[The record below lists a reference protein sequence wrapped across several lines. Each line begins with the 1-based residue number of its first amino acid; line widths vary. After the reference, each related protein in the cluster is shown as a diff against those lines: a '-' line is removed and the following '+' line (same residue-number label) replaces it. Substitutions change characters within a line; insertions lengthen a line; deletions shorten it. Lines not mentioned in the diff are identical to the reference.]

1 MAEERIPSA
10 KLDFQSNKIEFLD
23 KDGNT
28 ISEDS
33 VESLIEN
40 ESSGKKSAE
49 EKVEEVAKT
58 KQQAQDEQTSSEETD
73 SKEKPTLT
81 KKIYKVART
90 MMRYSPLGMTYVA
103 GKDFLEGVDKM
114 MSDDEA
120 THDHIH
126 LEQLVEL
133 IRIGKYKFDELNMS
147 FNEKQAQDINVRR
160 VRTELDDETIIITFN
175 DQDGGGLDLNID
187 YQGAKDD

>member
-10 KLDFQSNKIEFLD
+10 KLDFESNKIEFLD
-23 KDGNT
+23 KEGKT

-40 ESSGKKSAE
+40 ESE
-49 EKVEEVAKT
+49 DVAKT
-58 KQQAQDEQTSSEETD
+58 AKQDEQTSSEEID
-73 SKEKPTLT
+73 SKDKPTLT

-114 MSDDEA
+114 MSDDKA
-120 THDHIH
+120 AHDHIN

-133 IRIGKYKFDELNMS
+133 IHIGKYKFDELNMS
-147 FNEKQAQDINVRR
+147 FNERQAQDINVRR
-160 VRTELDDETIIITFN
+160 VRTEIDDETIMISFS
-175 DQDGGGLDLNID
+175 DQDGGGLDLNIK
-187 YQGAKDD
+187 YRGERDD